1 MDDAFIFHR
10 WYEDADG
17 NCFEVHKG
25 HDVTERGY
33 VSGRS
38 TGTSR
43 MHDLPYAP
51 LNILQQKPHISLIT
65 S

>member
-1 MDDAFIFHR
+1 MMEDAFIFHR

-25 HDVTERGY
+25 HDVTEREAK
-33 VSGRS
+33 S

-43 MHDLPYAP
+43 MHGLPYAP
-51 LNILQQKPHISLIT
+51 LNILQRRPHVSH